1 MDKTSKNVYV
11 SEYSARSAIYCQ
23 NKQTEQLLA
32 VMRVEKLVK
41 WRQPFLLKKLNM
53 LRDQYVSNSFFLTQ
67 FIKIWIC
74 ISFSGAGNN
83 GTLEHNSM
91 QAVGMMDLG
100 QGSTDPVELR
110 RLNFQTPG
118 KLKNLWFFQS
128 KNLELGIFFKYLF
141 KVWCPTPLFQSWT

>member
-1 MDKTSKNVYV
+1 MSFECISNTLNWRRILGKKIIIIRWCFLFIFHISDTKSVWCAFN
-11 SEYSARSAIYCQ
+11 A
-23 NKQTEQLLA
+23 LLIH
-32 VMRVEKLVK
+32 
-41 WRQPFLLKKLNM
+41 
-53 LRDQYVSNSFFLTQ
+53 FFLTQ